1 MQGGKR
7 ERERE
12 EREKVAF
19 FLYFFFMNNNNNCT
33 EESRLLYRLHTNE
46 SQLRILAV
54 VLSLTGGLVLSFAL
68 GVSILIY
75 WHTRKSK
82 KENQQITPPLLFSQ
96 TIPEPS
102 APSAND
108 IPPPE
113 YTLKKN

>member
-1 MQGGKR
+1 M
-7 ERERE
+7 
-12 EREKVAF
+12 
-19 FLYFFFMNNNNNCT
+19 NNNCT

-82 KENQQITPPLLFSQ
+82 KENQQIIPPLLFPR